1 MPGYDWNGNGQ
12 NDAFDSYIDMKA
24 MSDSGD
30 GFTDDVSDDFLDDCN
45 ESINHI
51 SGTSFDEENNEY
63 SWRENYYYDFD
74 HNIDPED
81 YETEEEYLEA
91 LEEAQIDSTSILRQ
105 SNVKIRSP
113 YKVGQ
118 TVLHDSFGI
127 GNIIAVKP
135 IGQEFLLDIDF
146 QNIGIKQIFTRYAK
160 LTANQAEIEKAKQ
173 RNKEITNI
181 KDMQVYNYCKV
192 FVEGVNDQYY
202 YLFDDLELSINN
214 CVEVPFGKENSILAA
229 TVVAVGKC
237 LGNALPCDF
246 RSLKCVLRKIN
257 STFEEQTHN
266 PTHILSQDNN
276 IFFEDENICIS
287 FVKWERNCY
296 LVGGYATAG
305 TFIFE
310 NKSNKRF
317 YVTMR
322 DISVGGFLNRDEL
335 PPTILSEK
343 QKEMKTFPFVY
354 ENKVPDQEKNNKTVE
369 FKIYYGALRDGY
381 SSKANIIEPTM
392 ESDIISIPLCL

>member
-1 MPGYDWNGNGQ
+1 MSSYDWNGNGRS
-12 NDAFDSYIDMKA
+12 DAFDSYMDMKV
-24 MSDSGD
+24 MSDNDEGL
-30 GFTDDVSDDFLDDCN
+30 TDDVSADFSVDYS
-45 ESINHI
+45 ESIDHI
-51 SGTSFDEENNEY
+51 SATSSDEEGNDY
-63 SWRENYYYDFD
+63 SWRENYDYDFD

-91 LEEAQIDSTSILRQ
+91 LEEAQIDSASVLRQ
-105 SNVKIRSP
+105 TLVKSS

-127 GNIIAVKP
+127 GNIIAVKR
-135 IGQEFLLDIDF
+135 IAQEFLLDIDF

-192 FVEGVNDQYY
+192 IVEGVNDQYY
-202 YLFDDLELSINN
+202 YLFDDLELSIND

-237 LGNALPCDF
+237 LRNALPCDL

-257 STFEEQTHN
+257 SKFEEQTHN

-276 IFFEDENICIS
+276 IFFEDENIRIS

-381 SSKANIIEPTM
+381 SSKANIIDPTM

>member
-1 MPGYDWNGNGQ
+1 MSGYDWNGNGQ
-12 NDAFDSYIDMKA
+12 NDAFDSFMDMKV
-24 MSDSGD
+24 MSESGER
-30 GFTDDVSDDFLDDCN
+30 FNDDVSDDFLDDCN
-45 ESINHI
+45 ESMDYTR
-51 SGTSFDEENNEY
+51 GTSSGEEDNEY
-63 SWRENYYYDFD
+63 YWRENYDYDFD

-91 LEEAQIDSTSILRQ
+91 LEEAQIDSASVLRQ
-105 SNVKIRSP
+105 SNVKIKSP

-127 GNIIAVKP
+127 GNIIVIKP

-160 LTANQAEIEKAKQ
+160 LTVNQIEIEKAKQ
-173 RNKEITNI
+173 DT
-181 KDMQVYNYCKV
+181 Y
-192 FVEGVNDQYY
+192 
-202 YLFDDLELSINN
+202 
-214 CVEVPFGKENSILAA
+214 
-229 TVVAVGKC
+229 
-237 LGNALPCDF
+237 
-246 RSLKCVLRKIN
+246 
-257 STFEEQTHN
+257 
-266 PTHILSQDNN
+266 
-276 IFFEDENICIS
+276 IFFEDENIRIS

-296 LVGGYATAG
+296 LIGGYAKAG

-310 NKSNKRF
+310 NKSNKRL
-317 YVTMR
+317 YITMKNV
-322 DISVGGFLNRDEL
+322 SVGGFLNRDEL
-335 PPTILSEK
+335 PPTILSDK

-354 ENKVPDQEKNNKTVE
+354 ENKVPDQEKNNRTVE